1 MQAGPAILYNA
12 LNHTK
17 MRSIKFLFAGFLGM
31 AIATM
36 SFAQSTT
43 ETFKV
48 NGNCG
53 MCKSA
58 IEKAAKTAGAEKAD
72 WNKDSKELTVTFS
85 TTTTT
90 VAKIQQKVAEV
101 GYDNV
106 GFTATTDSYDKLHGC
121 CKYDRSALGAAKEKK
136 ACCGGT
142 CDMKNGKCDM
152 SKCKDE
158 AGCKE
163 MGDCAGKAAKD
174 MDCCKDGKC
183 TKEGHKGGDCCSK
196 K

>member
-1 MQAGPAILYNA
+1 
-12 LNHTK
+12 
-17 MRSIKFLFAGFLGM
+17 MRTFKFFAASVLGLAFTSI
-31 AIATM
+31 
-36 SFAQSTT
+36 SFAQTTT

-58 IEKAAKTAGAEKAD
+58 IEKAAKTAGAQKAD
-72 WNKDSKELTVTFS
+72 WNKDSKELTVTYN
-85 TTTTT
+85 TTATD
-90 VAKIQQKVAEV
+90 ALAIQKKVAEV

-106 GFTATTDSYDKLHGC
+106 GFTATTESYDKLHSC
-121 CKYDRSALGAAKEKK
+121 CKYDRAAMTMTKEKK
-136 ACCGGT
+136 SGCGAN
-142 CDMKNGKCDM
+142 CDMKNGKCEMKDGKCDM
-152 SKCKDE
+152 SKCKDKE
-158 AGCKE
+158 GCKE

-183 TKEGHKGGDCCSK
+183 SKEGHKGGDCCEK

>member
-1 MQAGPAILYNA
+1 
-12 LNHTK
+12 
-17 MRSIKFLFAGFLGM
+17 MRAIKFFAASLIGL
-31 AIATM
+31 ACTTL
-36 SFAQSTT
+36 SFAQTTT

-53 MCKSA
+53 MCKTS
-58 IEKAAKTAGAEKAD
+58 IEKAAKSAGAQKAD
-72 WNKDSKELTVTFS
+72 WNKDTKELTVTYTTAS
-85 TTTTT
+85 TNA
-90 VAKIQQKVAEV
+90 AKIQQKVAEV
-101 GYDNV
+101 GYDNF
-106 GFTATTDSYDKLHGC
+106 GFTATTESYDKLPGC
-121 CKYDRSALGAAKEKK
+121 CKYDRTAMAAAKDKK

-142 CDMKNGKCDM
+142 CEMKEGKCDM

-163 MGDCAGKAAKD
+163 MGDCAGKTAKD

-183 TKEGHKGGDCCSK
+183 SMEGHKGGDCCTK